1 MSTPAIPTKLR
12 GAILQSLASGVV
24 PRVGL
29 QYIQVGR
36 ASEVGAIIKALDR
49 VADDGSTFRLVVGE
63 YGSGK
68 TFFLSLLRSIA
79 HEKKLVTVH
88 ADLTPD
94 RRLYAASGGRARSL
108 YAELARNMATRAK
121 PDGGALQAVVERFI
135 SQVLEDA
142 QRVGINPQLM
152 ITERLND
159 LRELTSGYDF
169 ASVVGSYWR
178 GYETGNEALQANAV
192 RWLRG
197 EYSSKIEARQD
208 LGVRSII
215 DDANYYD
222 MIKLLARFV
231 RLAGFTG
238 LVVCLDEMV
247 NLYKMNHAV
256 TRNSNYEQ
264 LLRILND
271 TLQGSADALGIFLG
285 GTPELLEDTR
295 RGLYSYAALRSR
307 LEGNQFASDG
317 VVDYS
322 GPVLRLSSLTPE
334 ELYLL
339 LQRIRGVFLSAPESK
354 VELQDSDLRA
364 FMQRSFN
371 QLGDNYFRTPR
382 QTIKT
387 FVNLLDVLEQNP
399 QLSVA
404 SLIGTSTIERE
415 RNPDLEPLPEEQQ
428 PGFDAGRNSTGLGDT
443 LRSFTL

>member
-231 RLAGFTG
+231 RLDAGF
-238 LVVCLDEMV
+238 
-247 NLYKMNHAV
+247 
-256 TRNSNYEQ
+256 S
-264 LLRILND
+264 
-271 TLQGSADALGIFLG
+271 
-285 GTPELLEDTR
+285 PE
-295 RGLYSYAALRSR
+295 AC
-307 LEGNQFASDG
+307 
-317 VVDYS
+317 
-322 GPVLRLSSLTPE
+322 
-334 ELYLL
+334 
-339 LQRIRGVFLSAPESK
+339 
-354 VELQDSDLRA
+354 
-364 FMQRSFN
+364 
-371 QLGDNYFRTPR
+371 
-382 QTIKT
+382 
-387 FVNLLDVLEQNP
+387 
-399 QLSVA
+399 
-404 SLIGTSTIERE
+404 
-415 RNPDLEPLPEEQQ
+415 
-428 PGFDAGRNSTGLGDT
+428 
-443 LRSFTL
+443 